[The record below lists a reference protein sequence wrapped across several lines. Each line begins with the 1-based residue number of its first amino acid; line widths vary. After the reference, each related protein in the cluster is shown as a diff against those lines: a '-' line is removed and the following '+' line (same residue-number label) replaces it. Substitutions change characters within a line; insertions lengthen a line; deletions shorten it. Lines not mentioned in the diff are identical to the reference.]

1 MLYLVRHGRPR
12 PDPDVPPHE
21 WQLDPAGYDDIV
33 ALRDS
38 GSLPTSASWYSS
50 PEPKALETARRLTDA
65 PVSVVADLREHVRGV
80 TPWFDDVGEW
90 HAVVRRAFEDPDTAA
105 LPGWERLAD
114 CRQRVARSARVILA
128 GHAGGDVVLA
138 GHGTAWTVL
147 VAELTGAAP
156 DLSRWAQL
164 RMPDLIRVAHP
175 QGP

>member
-12 PDPDVPPHE
+12 ADPEVPPHE
-21 WQLDPAGYDDIV
+21 WQLDPAGYGDIV

-38 GSLPTSASWYSS
+38 GRLPTSAAWYSS

-80 TPWFDDVGEW
+80 SPWFDDVSEW
-90 HAVVRRAFEDPDTAA
+90 RAVVRRAFDEPDSAA
-105 LPGWERLAD
+105 LPGWEPLAGCRKRVAGAARAILAD
-114 CRQRVARSARVILA
+114 HSGA
-128 GHAGGDVVLA
+128 DVVLA

-147 VAELTGAAP
+147 ASELTGAAP

-164 RMPDLIRVAHP
+164 RMPDLIRITRP
-175 QGP
+175 QGQ